1 MFEDLQQ
8 IDKSD
13 TGKRLVSGVIA
24 IALECALVLAMVVVP
39 LIFFSVLPE
48 GEILTFLIAPP
59 PPPPAP
65 PPPAPPAGSAARA
78 TPKAAI
84 VDPNQFVAPTE
95 IPKDIPAPS
104 DEAPIIGVGGN
115 IVGGIPGGVMG
126 GSQQGVL
133 GGALGGIISGTSS
146 SAAPPPPPPP
156 KRREAIKVGGNVM
169 ESRLIR
175 KIEPAYPEL
184 AKRARVQGR
193 VVLIVNVDEEG
204 SVSDIK
210 VSSGHPLLNDAAI
223 NAVKQWKYSPTLLNG
238 EPVPVIATVTVIFNL
253 K

>member
-1 MFEDLQQ
+1 MFEDLQK
-8 IDKSD
+8 IDQSD
-13 TGKRLVSGVIA
+13 TGKRLVSGLIA
-24 IALECALVLAMVVVP
+24 IALECALVLAMVIVP

-78 TPKAAI
+78 TPKVAI
-84 VDPNQFVAPTE
+84 VDPNQFVAPNE
-95 IPKDIPAPS
+95 IPRDIPAPS

-115 IVGGIPGGVMG
+115 IVGGIPGGVIG
-126 GSQQGVL
+126 GVPGGVI
-133 GGALGGIISGTSS
+133 GGVVGGLINASS
-146 SAAPPPPPPP
+146 NTAPPPPPPP

-204 SVSDIK
+204 NVSDIK
-210 VSSGHPLLNDAAI
+210 ISSGHPLLNDAAI
-223 NAVKQWKYSPTLLNG
+223 TAVKQWKYSPTLLNG